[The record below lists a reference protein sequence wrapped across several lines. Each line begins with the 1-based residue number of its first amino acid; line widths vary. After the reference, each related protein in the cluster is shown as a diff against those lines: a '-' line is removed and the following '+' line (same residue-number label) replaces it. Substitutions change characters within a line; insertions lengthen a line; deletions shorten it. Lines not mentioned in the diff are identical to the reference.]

1 MYYKLE
7 CRFIKLLR
15 TKKILPRHSSLVA
28 ILLVAFALRVYN
40 LENIPN
46 GLFIDEAARGYDAFA
61 ISRTGADMFG
71 ERLPLFLRGFD
82 DYTPGLYVYLTVPFV
97 YFLDLSRFSTRIAS
111 VYIGVLTVVVSYWA
125 IRRPFGQ
132 SAALVGAGLL
142 APTFTIVLAYRGLR
156 RPRWLIAAGVV
167 GGISLYGYAPVKAFL
182 PVLLIGFIAFYRREL
197 VWQRGAALTAGT
209 VLTIFAIPVYLFS
222 FTASGRIR
230 FEEVASFYNVSWQET
245 LYLLVN
251 NYFAY
256 LHPKF
261 LFMTDISQPDFFFS
275 QRLKYVGLLY
285 WFELPLILLGLFH
298 LLKLGQRRHYFW
310 LFWLL
315 VAPIGINLL
324 TNTKPALWLT
334 ATPTLHGLAGAGLVY
349 LIRLFLRGFTS
360 GSLFK
365 ISLQRALTAM
375 VLVSLLITAI
385 INVATMLDDLLTKF
399 PVYATYTPDW
409 GYGMD
414 KGIEDLVRL
423 QPAFD
428 QANLDTFGVVA
439 GIYLAYYTQYSPHR
453 RQAEIAKH
461 GNNTTWQRVG
471 PITVGEIERHSLQP
485 GCHVSLTRSEKRFKI
500 PAPNVLLISYTLPD
514 GQPSSLLM
522 SAIASPQSESK
533 SVQAIF
539 ENQILLDS
547 FSLART
553 KSDEVLS
560 MEPGEAICV
569 ILNWQSTG
577 NLSNDYT
584 VFVHLV
590 GPTNPATNT
599 LLWTQHDSMP
609 VESLRPTSSWQPGE
623 VIRDMHVLFIPT
635 DAPPATY
642 QLNAG
647 LYEPITGKRLLVQ
660 RGGDE
665 RQDQV
670 TLLEI
675 DVR

>member
-1 MYYKLE
+1 
-7 CRFIKLLR
+7 
-15 TKKILPRHSSLVA
+15 
-28 ILLVAFALRVYN
+28 
-40 LENIPN
+40 
-46 GLFIDEAARGYDAFA
+46 
-61 ISRTGADMFG
+61 
-71 ERLPLFLRGFD
+71 
-82 DYTPGLYVYLTVPFV
+82 
-97 YFLDLSRFSTRIAS
+97 
-111 VYIGVLTVVVSYWA
+111 
-125 IRRPFGQ
+125 
-132 SAALVGAGLL
+132 
-142 APTFTIVLAYRGLR
+142 
-156 RPRWLIAAGVV
+156 
-167 GGISLYGYAPVKAFL
+167 
-182 PVLLIGFIAFYRREL
+182 
-197 VWQRGAALTAGT
+197 
-209 VLTIFAIPVYLFS
+209 
-222 FTASGRIR
+222 
-230 FEEVASFYNVSWQET
+230 
-245 LYLLVN
+245 
-251 NYFAY
+251 
-256 LHPKF
+256 
-261 LFMTDISQPDFFFS
+261 
-275 QRLKYVGLLY
+275 
-285 WFELPLILLGLFH
+285 
-298 LLKLGQRRHYFW
+298 
-310 LFWLL
+310 
-315 VAPIGINLL
+315 
-324 TNTKPALWLT
+324 
-334 ATPTLHGLAGAGLVY
+334 
-349 LIRLFLRGFTS
+349 
-360 GSLFK
+360 
-365 ISLQRALTAM
+365 M

-623 VIRDMHVLFIPT
+623 VIPDMHVLFIPA
-635 DAPPATY
+635 DAPPAIY
-642 QLNAG
+642 QLNTG
-647 LYEPITGKRLLVQ
+647 LYDPTTGQRLLVQ
-660 RGGDE
+660 QGGGE
-665 RQDQV
+665 RKDQI

-675 DVR
+675 DVRCRANC